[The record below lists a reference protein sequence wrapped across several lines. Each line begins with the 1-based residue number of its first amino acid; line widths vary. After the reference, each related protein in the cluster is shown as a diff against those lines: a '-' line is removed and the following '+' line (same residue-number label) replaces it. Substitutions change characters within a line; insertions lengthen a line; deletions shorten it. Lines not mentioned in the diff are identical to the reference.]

1 MSKRVRS
8 VEKVRRFLR
17 EYGLEIEVREL
28 AESTKTAPMA
38 AKAVGAPLGSIV
50 KSLLFLA
57 DGRPI
62 LVLVAGD
69 RRADLQKI
77 AELIE
82 AQKVTIA
89 DAETVRHV
97 TGYAIGGVPPIG
109 HKEPLPTLVDDSLL
123 RYDLVYA
130 AAGAPNAVFAI
141 PTQALLDLV
150 GGEAVN
156 LSV

>member
-28 AESTKTAPMA
+28 AERTKTAPMA
-38 AKAVGAPLGSIV
+38 AKVVGAPLGSIV

-150 GGEAVN
+150 VGEVVD

>member
-1 MSKRVRS
+1 MAKRIRS
-8 VEKVRRFLR
+8 VERVRRFLR

-38 AKAVGAPLGSIV
+38 AKAIGAPLGSII

-69 RRADLQKI
+69 RRADVQRI
-77 AELIE
+77 AELVKARE
-82 AQKVTIA
+82 VKIA

-97 TGYAIGGVPPIG
+97 TGYTIGGVPPVG

-123 RYDLVYA
+123 RYDVVYA
-130 AAGAPNAVFAI
+130 AAGAPHAIFAI
-141 PTQALLDLV
+141 PIQVLLDLV
-150 GGEAVN
+150 GGEVAN
-156 LSV
+156 LKI

>member
-1 MSKRVRS
+1 MAKRVRS
-8 VEKVRRFLR
+8 VERVRRFLR

-69 RRADLQKI
+69 RRADVQRI
-77 AELIE
+77 AELVKARE
-82 AQKVTIA
+82 VKIA
-89 DAETVRHV
+89 DAETVRYV
-97 TGYAIGGVPPIG
+97 TGYAIGGVPPAG

-123 RYDLVYA
+123 RYDVVYA
-130 AAGAPNAVFAI
+130 AAGAPNAIFAI
-141 PTQALLDLV
+141 PIQVLLDLV
-150 GGEAVN
+150 GGEVAN
-156 LSV
+156 LNI

>member
-1 MSKRVRS
+1 VSKRVRS

-17 EYGLEIEVREL
+17 EHGIQIEVREL

-69 RRADLQKI
+69 RRADLQRI
-77 AELIE
+77 AELTE
-82 AQKVTIA
+82 AQKVRIA

-97 TGYAIGGVPPIG
+97 TGYAIGGVPPVG

-130 AAGAPNAVFAI
+130 AAGAPNAIFAI

-150 GGEAVN
+150 GGEVAD
-156 LSV
+156 LSI

>member
-150 GGEAVN
+150 VGEVVD